1 MVGKTCKLVVKEE
14 LKKMGLHFIFS
25 ELGMVEIME
34 NLTKQ
39 QLEELNTNLQMWG
52 LELAEDRNSII
63 INKIKNVISEM
74 IDSNDELLHLK
85 YSEYLSNK
93 LHCDYTFLSHIFSEV
108 NGISIQQFIIN
119 SKIERVK
126 ELIMYDELNLTEIS
140 YKLNYSSMAHLSN
153 QFKQVTGLTPSFYK
167 QLMQNKLYTLECV

>member
-14 LKKMGLHFIFS
+14 LKKMGLHFIFF
-25 ELGMVEIME
+25 EFGIVEIME

-39 QLEELNTNLQMWG
+39 QHEELNTNLQRWG
-52 LELAEDRNSII
+52 LELAEDRNRII
-63 INKIKNVISEM
+63 INKIKNLIIEM
-74 IDSNDELLHLK
+74 IDNNDEPTHLK
-85 YSEYLSNK
+85 CSKLLSNK
-93 LHCDYTFLSHIFSEV
+93 LHCDYTYLSHIFSEV

-126 ELIMYDELNLTEIS
+126 ELIVYDELNLTEIS
-140 YKLNYSSMAHLSN
+140 YKLNYCSVAYLSN